1 MRVADTFVNEYY
13 NKETRD
19 VMSLGFTDQ
28 PWKRHVTL
36 VTQMLRHT
44 TCSCALFTLWLR
56 SLETM
61 RKATKSN
68 RICFVRRIDV
78 KMLVKP
84 PN

>member
-19 VMSLGFTDQ
+19 VMPLGFTDQ
-28 PWKRHVTL
+28 PQKRHVTL
-36 VTQMLRHT
+36 ITHILRHT
-44 TCSCALFTLWLR
+44 TCSCALFTLCLR
-56 SLETM
+56 SLQTM

-68 RICFVRRIDV
+68 RICFVHRIRV